1 MEDFDVI
8 VLGGGG
14 AGYTTA
20 FELSRGG
27 KKVLLLEPKG
37 VLGGNCLYE
46 GCIPSKT
53 LWY

>member
-14 AGYTTA
+14 AGYTAA

-27 KKVLLLEPKG
+27 K
-37 VLGGNCLYE
+37 
-46 GCIPSKT
+46 SSS
-53 LWY
+53 